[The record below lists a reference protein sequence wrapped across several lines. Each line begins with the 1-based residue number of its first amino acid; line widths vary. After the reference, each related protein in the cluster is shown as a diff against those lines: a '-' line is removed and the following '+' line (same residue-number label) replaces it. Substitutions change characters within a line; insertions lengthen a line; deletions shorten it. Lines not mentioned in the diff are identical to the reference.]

1 MSRSLNKAILIGNL
15 GQDPEIRTTG
25 GGQRVAQFSLA
36 TTRVW
41 NDQQGQ
47 KQEKTEW
54 HRIVAWGRLVDII
67 ERYVK
72 KGDRLYVEGEIQYRQ
87 YEDKEGVT
95 KYTTEI
101 NLREMIMLG
110 AREGGGGGGG
120 DYGGGGGGYGGGGG
134 GGGYGGGGGG
144 RGGSGGGSY
153 GGGGGGGAQRSG
165 GGSGGGGG
173 GGNRG
178 GAGGGGNYDDFQA
191 PPFEDDD
198 DLPF

>member
-1 MSRSLNKAILIGNL
+1 VSRSLNKAILIGNL

-25 GGQRVAQFSLA
+25 GGQRVGQFSLA
-36 TTRVW
+36 TTRTW
-41 NDQQGQ
+41 NDQSGQ

-54 HRIVAWGRLVDII
+54 HRIVVWGRLVDVV

-110 AREGGGGGGG
+110 GGREGGGGGG
-120 DYGGGGGGYGGGGG
+120 DYGGGGGG

-144 RGGSGGGSY
+144 RAGGGGSY
-153 GGGGGGGAQRSG
+153 GGGAGGGQR
-165 GGSGGGGG
+165 GGGGG
-173 GGNRG
+173 GGGGG
-178 GAGGGGNYDDFQA
+178 GAGGGARGGGGAGGGSYDDFQA